1 MQRVRLMQLAVAVVA
16 GIIVIGIMGALV
28 AGFSAVMR

>member
-1 MQRVRLMQLAVAVVA
+1 MQRVRLIQLVVAVTA
-16 GIIVIGIMGALV
+16 GIIVVGIMGALV

>member
-1 MQRVRLMQLAVAVVA
+1 MQRVRVIQLVVAVTA
-16 GIIVIGIMGALV
+16 GIIVMGIMGALV

>member
-1 MQRVRLMQLAVAVVA
+1 MQLVRLIQLVVAVTA

>member
-1 MQRVRLMQLAVAVVA
+1 MQLAVAVVA